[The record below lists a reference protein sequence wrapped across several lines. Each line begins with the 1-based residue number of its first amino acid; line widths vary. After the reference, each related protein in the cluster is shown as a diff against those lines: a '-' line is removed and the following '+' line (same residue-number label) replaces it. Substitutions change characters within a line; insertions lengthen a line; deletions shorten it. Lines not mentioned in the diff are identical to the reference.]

1 MHAEVPS
8 TARLC
13 TDVVG
18 TSAAEFSNPEWDLE
32 LEILE
37 QSGSFRKFAD
47 HMAVLG
53 SPMSAFASSAAR
65 FRVVAARKASYYL
78 LNYVMIVSLL
88 TAVSWLSFFID
99 ASALDARVGVSL
111 TLLLA
116 IGVFQLVSSDSLLS
130 SRKIFAPLCCGA
142 HRKCHHRY

>member
-1 MHAEVPS
+1 M
-8 TARLC
+8 
-13 TDVVG
+13 VG